1 MLIPGMQ
8 ILMIEQTY
16 NIKWENA
23 VQVYKILKSYFEA
36 WRLKLYS
43 T

>member
-8 ILMIEQTY
+8 ILIIEKTY
-16 NIKWENA
+16 NLKWKNA
-23 VQVYKILKSYFEA
+23 VQIYKTLKSYFEA